1 MRILALG
8 DVVGR
13 PGRQALKKH
22 VSCLR
27 RELALDFVFA
37 NGENAAG
44 GIGLTHDTLD
54 EILSCGVDVVTGGNH
69 IWKHRE
75 LYARMDA
82 DVRVLRPANYPDAPG
97 RGYAVYSLGD
107 GREIA
112 LCNLQG
118 LTYMDALP
126 CPFRTAF
133 NWVEELEAKKATK
146 IRLVDF
152 HAEATSEKK
161 TLGLALDGRVS
172 AVLGTHTHVQCADAQ
187 ILPQRTAY
195 LTDLGMCGVE
205 ISSLGMDASIT
216 LERFLSRRPVAFKA
230 ASGQSSL
237 NGAFLDIDDESG
249 LAREIRLIRL
259 DAPETTR
266 TQAVQAGYRE
276 DKEQSSPQNGH
287 LVKRR

>member
-1 MRILALG
+1 MKILALG
-8 DVVGR
+8 DVVGK

-22 VSCLR
+22 VARLR
-27 RELALDFVFA
+27 RELAVDFVFA

-44 GIGLTHDTLD
+44 GIGLTRDTLD
-54 EILSCGVDVVTGGNH
+54 EILASGVDAVTGGNH

-82 DVRVLRPANYPDAPG
+82 DARVLRPANYPDAPG
-97 RGYAVYSLGD
+97 RGYAVYPLAD

-112 LCNLQG
+112 LCSLQG
-118 LTYMDALP
+118 LTYMDSLP
-126 CPFRTAF
+126 CPFRAAF
-133 NWVEELEAKKATK
+133 DWVDGLDGCGATR
-146 IRLVDF
+146 IRLIDF

-187 ILPQRTAY
+187 ILPRGTAY

-205 ISSLGMDASIT
+205 VSSLGMDASIT
-216 LERFLSRRPVAFKA
+216 LERFLSRRPVSFKM
-230 ASGQSSL
+230 ASGQASL
-237 NGAFLDIDDESG
+237 NGAFLDLDDDSG

-259 DAPETTR
+259 DAPESIRARVDTS
-266 TQAVQAGYRE
+266 AG
-276 DKEQSSPQNGH
+276 N
-287 LVKRR
+287 